1 MNRLIVIFLMS
12 LSIIVTGCNTT
23 AGLLTGA
30 GKDLQ
35 TAGEWMNPKEKV
47 PLK

>member
-1 MNRLIVIFLMS
+1 MNKLIMLFLIP

>member
-1 MNRLIVIFLMS
+1 MNRLFVMILMP

-23 AGLLTGA
+23 AGMLTGA

-35 TAGEWMNPKEKV
+35 AAGTWISPKEQV

>member
-1 MNRLIVIFLMS
+1 MNIRMLILIT
-12 LSIIVTGCNTT
+12 IVCFITACNTT

-35 TAGEWMNPKEKV
+35 SLGNRVSTK
-47 PLK
+47 